1 MAKIVKLNKDDYKKW
16 NYRVIKRKTTD
27 MSEPGLDVPA
37 EDYYTIEEVFY
48 DDEGAPTMHT
58 TDIGVGATSLD
69 ELKELIDRLHN
80 ALKDDVV
87 DEIVPVD
94 E

>member
-1 MAKIVKLNKDDYKKW
+1 MSKIVKLKQDDYKKW
-16 NYRVIKRKTTD
+16 NYRVIRRKTTD
-27 MSEPGLDVPA
+27 MSEPGLDIPS

-48 DDEGAPTMHT
+48 DEEGKPTMHT

-69 ELKELIDRLHN
+69 ELKELIERLHN

-87 DEIVPVD
+87 DEIVVED